1 VDATTGASADGVAN
15 TLVTP
20 PVGFDVAGLR
30 RTTLDNG
37 LTVLSEEIPGVRS
50 VAFGAFVRAGSIHEP
65 RDRMGVSH
73 LLEHMVFKGTPTRTA
88 RQLSL
93 EVETL
98 GGSLDAYTTRE
109 YTAYQ
114 ARVLDEHLDVAADVI
129 GDLVFRPMLRDA
141 DLALERNVV
150 LEEIGMVEDT
160 PDDLVFELHNELL
173 WGDHPYGYA
182 ILGTRETV
190 NALGTAELR
199 ALHDRAYH
207 PGRVLVAA
215 AGRVDHDR
223 LVETLVRAGWGD
235 VPAGDSSALAT
246 VAPTTA
252 APAYRHVP
260 DKELTQTHVVFGSPT
275 VAHHDPRRHALALVG
290 MLLGGGMSSRLF
302 QKVREE
308 QGLAYSIHSFQSF
321 HVDAGMHGVY
331 VASAPETAR
340 RAADSVRE
348 ELARLAADGLP
359 DDELEAG
366 KRQLKGQ
373 ITLSLESVTNRMYRA
388 VGVELFD
395 EPFRTLDDALALV
408 EQITPDEVR
417 VACAE
422 FFAPER
428 QTVLS
433 LGPKPVA

>member
-1 VDATTGASADGVAN
+1 VTQP
-15 TLVTP
+15 LVPP
-20 PVGFDVAGLR
+20 PVGFDAAGLR

-50 VAFGAFVRAGSIHEP
+50 VAFGAFVQAGSIHEA
-65 RDRMGVSH
+65 RERMGVSH

-98 GGSLDAYTTRE
+98 GGALDAYTTRE

-114 ARVLDEHLDVAADVI
+114 ARVLDEHLDVATDVI
-129 GDLVFRPMLRDA
+129 ADLVFRPLLRDA

-150 LEEIGMVEDT
+150 IEEIGMVEDT

-173 WGDHPYGYA
+173 WGAHPYGYA
-182 ILGTRETV
+182 ILGTRDTV
-190 NALGTAELR
+190 GALGVDELR
-199 ALHDRAYH
+199 AVHERAYH
-207 PGRVLVAA
+207 PGRVVIGA
-215 AGRVDHDR
+215 AGRVDHER
-223 LVETLVRAGWGD
+223 LVESLVRAGWDREPRRDGT
-235 VPAGDSSALAT
+235 PLGTCPPEPSA
-246 VAPTTA
+246 PG
-252 APAYRHVP
+252 YRHVA
-260 DKELTQTHVVFGSPT
+260 DKELTQTHVVFGSAT
-275 VAHHDPRRHALALVG
+275 VPHHDPRRYALSLVS

-308 QGLAYSIHSFQSF
+308 QGLAYAVHTFQSF
-321 HVDAGMHGVY
+321 HVDTGMHGVY

-340 RAADSVRE
+340 RAADSVRD
-348 ELARLAADGLP
+348 ELARLAQESLP
-359 DDELEAG
+359 TDEFEAG

-388 VGVELFD
+388 ANVELFG

-408 EQITPDEVR
+408 ERITPDEVR
-417 VACAE
+417 EVCE
-422 FFAPER
+422 SFFAPER
-428 QTVLS
+428 QSVLS
-433 LGPKPVA
+433 LGPRAVA